1 MRKTTLA
8 ILVAASLAVA
18 APVHAE
24 PDFGQIVSGIAKSL
38 LAQELDRNAYIEAQ
52 RLNTASAYRTYL
64 AKFPTGA
71 YRGNAKQ
78 ALAKL
83 GAPVDPGNP
92 PPTGGGSQSAASVEA
107 SIGLGR
113 TQRILIQKQLT
124 SIGYATG
131 VADGL
136 WGTRTRSAITRW
148 QTANRLSATGYVT
161 AQQVRVIAQQAG
173 SSVDP
178 DTGGTVTGNDQVE
191 ERLLSLTYAERREVQ
206 SRLTSLGFST
216 GGVDGVFGQNTR
228 QALAAWQR
236 DTGMRASGYLT
247 ADQLRA
253 LRRQTGG

>member
-1 MRKTTLA
+1 MRNTTRA
-8 ILVAASLAVA
+8 ILVAATLAVA

-38 LAQELDRNAYIEAQ
+38 LAQELDRTAYIEAQ
-52 RLNTASAYRTYL
+52 RLNTVSAYRNYL

-71 YRGNAKQ
+71 YRVNAKQ

-113 TQRILIQKQLT
+113 TQRIQIQKQLT
-124 SIGYATG
+124 SLGYATG

-136 WGTRTRSAITRW
+136 WGSRTRGAITRW

-161 AQQVRVIAQQAG
+161 ERQVRLIAEQAG

-178 DTGGTVTGNDQVE
+178 DTGGTVTGDDQVE
-191 ERLLSLTYAERREVQ
+191 ERLLSLTYTERREVQ

-228 QALAAWQR
+228 RALASWQR
-236 DTGMRASGYLT
+236 DGGLRASGYLT
-247 ADQLRA
+247 ADQLRT